1 MSDHTREAR
10 RGVDGENSAPSS
22 RSRAHLALETTE
34 PMSAGH
40 GFISGLLSALLGIAG
55 FGLVLSLRF
64 PEQLMFGELRPLY
77 ASPYLRAVVHLA
89 LVTAF
94 LFGSVSAVLRANKTL
109 ALTGLGF
116 TLAAALL
123 GGSGAVAAPA
133 EGGAAW
139 LSLDFFVLNL
149 LLYSAIFVPLERL
162 FALRAQAAGVPAAMD
177 GRPDL
182 LLHQL
187 AAGRGADDPH
197 AEAGAGPV
205 RLGSRGL
212 APQCRWRQSRRSPGT
227 AHRPGGGLHPGT
239 GFIGR
244 SMRRRFSGRFT
255 PSIIRQ
261 RRWTGWPGHACTW
274 ST

>member
-1 MSDHTREAR
+1 MSDRTREPL
-10 RGVDGENSAPSS
+10 RGVDVESSTPSS
-22 RSRAHLALETTE
+22 ESSASRARDNRAHVCRPWIHQRSAVGPPRHRRVRAGPQPALPRAVDVRRAAVTLRVTV
-34 PMSAGH
+34 PARRRPPGSRDR
-40 GFISGLLSALLGIAG
+40 
-55 FGLVLSLRF
+55 LSLRQCQRRPARQQDVGPDGARF
-64 PEQLMFGELRPLY
+64 HACRGAPGRLRSCSGAGGRWRHLAVARFLRPE
-77 ASPYLRAVVHLA
+77 SPS
-89 LVTAF
+89 
-94 LFGSVSAVLRANKTL
+94 LFGDLRSARAAVRL
-109 ALTGLGF
+109 A
-116 TLAAALL
+116 
-123 GGSGAVAAPA
+123 
-133 EGGAAW
+133 
-139 LSLDFFVLNL
+139 
-149 LLYSAIFVPLERL
+149 
-162 FALRAQAAGVPAAMD
+162 RAAAGVPAPVD

-244 SMRRRFSGRFT
+244 SMRRRFSGPFT